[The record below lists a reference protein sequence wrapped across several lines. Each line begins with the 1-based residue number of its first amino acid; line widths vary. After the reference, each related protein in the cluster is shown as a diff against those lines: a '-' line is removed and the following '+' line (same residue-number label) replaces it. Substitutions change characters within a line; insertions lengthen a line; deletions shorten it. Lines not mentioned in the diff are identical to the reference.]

1 MLPWLGRCVDARRGI
16 ASRASAQAEPRPS
29 PANKCSDL
37 RRRIDEDG
45 RARPSQRAAR
55 CGGGLA
61 MASATAGDAPEGG
74 AGATLEDA
82 LRSAAAPL
90 LAACEWRAQ
99 LALRGVSRASR
110 AALAGGGCRGDAGG
124 ADEGPLWPALC
135 ASFARDHA
143 LHCPEAHASSWKR
156 CVSSAAEQRERA
168 APSAPPPRRAPLR
181 PPPRFGALR

>member
-1 MLPWLGRCVDARRGI
+1 
-16 ASRASAQAEPRPS
+16 
-29 PANKCSDL
+29 
-37 RRRIDEDG
+37 
-45 RARPSQRAAR
+45 
-55 CGGGLA
+55 

-110 AALAGGGCRGDAGG
+110 AALAGGGCRGDAGV